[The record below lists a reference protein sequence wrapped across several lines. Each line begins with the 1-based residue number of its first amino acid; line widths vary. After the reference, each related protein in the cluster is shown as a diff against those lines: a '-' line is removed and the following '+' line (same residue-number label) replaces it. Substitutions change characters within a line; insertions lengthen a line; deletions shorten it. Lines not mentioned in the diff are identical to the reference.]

1 MAFQLAPAI
10 FLRGLYPSAVLNYFM
25 LSDHSRAPFQLGFE
39 RYEKSVQ
46 MANGDTRKFV
56 VAGKRSLSLSWTSL
70 PSTASMTVDNG
81 AGAKDLQ
88 LFYNNNYNTT
98 ISGYIFSDST
108 TGAVGTAAS
117 TGLVIAASDAGKV
130 TTMPTALGT
139 NNASATFYID
149 SFSITVNKRHY
160 GGGTAITGKYDLWDV
175 SMTLKEV

>member
-10 FLRGLYPSAVLNYFM
+10 FLRGLYPSTAATNYFM

-56 VAGKRSLSLSWTSL
+56 VAGKRNLSLSWSSL
-70 PSTASMTVDNG
+70 PTTASMTVDNG
-81 AGAKDLQ
+81 AGARDLQ

-98 ISGYIFSDST
+98 LTGYIFADLAGS
-108 TGAVGTAAS
+108 GTALS
-117 TGLVIAASDAGKV
+117 TGLVINPAAGGSV
-130 TTMPTALGT
+130 TTMPTASPT
-139 NNASATFYID
+139 NSTSVNFYID
-149 SFSITVNKRHY
+149 SFSITVNKRYY

-175 SMTLKEV
+175 SLTLKEV